1 MVLGLRLRVSHF
13 TMSPRF
19 NSDRC
24 TTLPAGLTDAIA
36 KQIYDALAYHV
47 VVANRRLR
55 IKTVGAWSLQ
65 KTAQAVLVAARH
77 IVDPISAHLRVLYSM
92 EGLYY

>member
-1 MVLGLRLRVSHF
+1 M
-13 TMSPRF
+13 RF
-19 NSDRC
+19 WSNGHRC
-24 TTLPAGLTDAIA
+24 ILPAGLTDAIA

-47 VVANRRLR
+47 VVANRKLR

-65 KTAQAVLVAARH
+65 RTAQAVLATARH
-77 IVDPISAHLRVLYSM
+77 IVDPISAHLRVLYAI

>member
-1 MVLGLRLRVSHF
+1 MVLGLRLKVSRSG
-13 TMSPRF
+13 MCLRF
-19 NSDRC
+19 NINTCIS
-24 TTLPAGLTDAIA
+24 PAGLTDAIA

-47 VVANRRLR
+47 VVANRKLR

-65 KTAQAVLVAARH
+65 RTAQAVLAAARH

-92 EGLYY
+92 ESLYY

>member
-1 MVLGLRLRVSHF
+1 MVLGLRLRVSH
-13 TMSPRF
+13 TRNAPSVHL
-19 NSDRC
+19 SDRC
-24 TTLPAGLTDAIA
+24 TPPAGLIDAIA

-47 VVANRRLR
+47 VVANRNLR

-65 KTAQAVLVAARH
+65 RTAQAVLTAARH
-77 IVDPISAHLRVLYSM
+77 IVDPISAHLRILYSM